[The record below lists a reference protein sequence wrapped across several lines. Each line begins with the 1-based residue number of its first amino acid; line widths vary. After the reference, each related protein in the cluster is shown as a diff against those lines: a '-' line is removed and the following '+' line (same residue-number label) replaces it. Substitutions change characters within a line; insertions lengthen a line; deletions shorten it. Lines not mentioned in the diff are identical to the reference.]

1 MELTAGHVWLMVA
14 AALVLFMTP
23 GLAFFYGGMT
33 RAKAALNMMM
43 MSFISI
49 GMVGVVWVL
58 WGASMSSG
66 EGFLQ
71 IVGNPFAT
79 FGLEGIT
86 TPDGLIKV
94 GYAATFAIITVALIS
109 GAIADRAK
117 FGAWTVFVPVWVTL
131 VYCPL
136 AYMVWGG
143 GLFGPEGAIG
153 QALGPA
159 IDFAGG
165 TVVHINAGVAALV
178 LVLIIGNRKGF
189 GKDPN
194 HRPHNIPFVMLGAA
208 ILWFGWFGFNGGA
221 ATTAEQGGLIWVN
234 TLAAPAAAMLGWLI
248 TERIRDGHPTSLGA
262 ASGVVAGLV
271 AITPACA
278 NVSPVGA
285 LGLGLVAGAASALA
299 VGLKFRWGFD
309 DSLDVVGVHLV
320 SGIIGTVALGF
331 IALPVDG
338 VGGGLFYGGGFTQL
352 WAQLAAAGIAIAYSA
367 ILTALIALAIHKTMG
382 FRVSQEQEVVGVDLS
397 LHAETAY
404 EFGVGGHGGSFQPL
418 HELITG
424 KHQAERRRR
433 GRAGIQKTRN
443 SNRQGKRGGMKLITA
458 IVRPEKL
465 EAIREGLEAYGVQGL
480 TVSAAS
486 GYGRQRGYT
495 EVYRGAEYNV
505 DLLPK
510 IRVEVLATDEQADD
524 ILDVIIASSN
534 TGRAGDGKVWTM
546 DVFEAVRVRTGE
558 RGVAAI

>member
-1 MELTAGHVWLMVA
+1 
-14 AALVLFMTP
+14 
-23 GLAFFYGGMT
+23 
-33 RAKAALNMMM
+33 
-43 MSFISI
+43 
-49 GMVGVVWVL
+49 
-58 WGASMSSG
+58 
-66 EGFLQ
+66 
-71 IVGNPFAT
+71 
-79 FGLEGIT
+79 
-86 TPDGLIKV
+86 
-94 GYAATFAIITVALIS
+94 
-109 GAIADRAK
+109 
-117 FGAWTVFVPVWVTL
+117 
-131 VYCPL
+131 
-136 AYMVWGG
+136 MVWGG
-143 GLFGPEGAIG
+143 GLFGPEGAVG

-165 TVVHINAGVAALV
+165 TVVHINAGVAALI

-194 HRPHNIPFVMLGAA
+194 HRPHNVPFVMLGAA

-248 TERIRDGHPTSLGA
+248 TERVRDGHPTSLGA

-285 LGLGLVAGAASALA
+285 LGLGLVAGVASALA

-331 IALPVDG
+331 IALPVEG
-338 VGGGLFYGGGFTQL
+338 VGGGLFYGGGLAQL

-367 ILTALIALAIHKTMG
+367 ILTTIIALAIHKTMG

-424 KHQAERRRR
+424 KQGDESASVAE
-433 GRAGIQKTRN
+433 
-443 SNRQGKRGGMKLITA
+443 
-458 IVRPEKL
+458 
-465 EAIREGLEAYGVQGL
+465 
-480 TVSAAS
+480 
-486 GYGRQRGYT
+486 
-495 EVYRGAEYNV
+495 
-505 DLLPK
+505 
-510 IRVEVLATDEQADD
+510 
-524 ILDVIIASSN
+524 
-534 TGRAGDGKVWTM
+534 DGKKT
-546 DVFEAVRVRTGE
+546 DAATGKE
-558 RGVAAI
+558 SVGA

>member
-14 AALVLFMTP
+14 AALVLLMTP

-49 GMVGVVWVL
+49 GIVSVVWVL
-58 WGASMSSG
+58 WGYSMTG
-66 EGFLQ
+66 GDGFLQ
-71 IVGNPFAT
+71 IVGNPFAS
-79 FGLEGIT
+79 FGLEGVNT
-86 TPDGLIKV
+86 ADSPDGLILV
-94 GYAATFAIITVALIS
+94 GYGATFAIITVALIS

-117 FGAWTVFVPVWVTL
+117 FGAWSVFVPVWVTL

-143 GLFGPEGAIG
+143 GLFGEEGAIG

-165 TVVHINAGVAALV
+165 TVVHINAGVAALI

-221 ATTAEQGGLIWVN
+221 ATTAEQGGLIWIN
-234 TLAAPAAAMLGWLI
+234 TLAAPAAAMLGWLV

-285 LGLGLVAGAASALA
+285 LGLGVVAGVASALA

-331 IALPVDG
+331 IALPTDG
-338 VGGGLFYGGGFTQL
+338 VGGGLFYGGGLTQL
-352 WAQLAAAGIAIAYSA
+352 WAQLAAAGVAIAYSA
-367 ILTALIALAIHKTMG
+367 VLTAIIALAIHKTMG
-382 FRVSQEQEVVGVDLS
+382 FRVSQEQETVGVDLS

-404 EFGVGGHGGSFQPL
+404 EFGLSGHGGSFQPL
-418 HELITG
+418 HDMITG
-424 KHQAERRRR
+424 KGQGESAQPA
-433 GRAGIQKTRN
+433 AGTQKAQSAT
-443 SNRQGKRGGMKLITA
+443 GKES
-458 IVRPEKL
+458 V
-465 EAIREGLEAYGVQGL
+465 
-480 TVSAAS
+480 
-486 GYGRQRGYT
+486 
-495 EVYRGAEYNV
+495 GA
-505 DLLPK
+505 
-510 IRVEVLATDEQADD
+510 
-524 ILDVIIASSN
+524 
-534 TGRAGDGKVWTM
+534 
-546 DVFEAVRVRTGE
+546 
-558 RGVAAI
+558 

>member
-14 AALVLFMTP
+14 AALVLLMTP

-49 GMVGVVWVL
+49 GIVSVVWVL
-58 WGASMSSG
+58 WGYSMTG
-66 EGFLQ
+66 GDGFLQ
-71 IVGNPFAT
+71 IVGNPFAS
-79 FGLEGIT
+79 FGLEGVNT
-86 TPDGLIKV
+86 ADSPDGLILV
-94 GYAATFAIITVALIS
+94 GYGATFAIITVALIS

-117 FGAWTVFVPVWVTL
+117 FGAWSVFVPVWVTL

-143 GLFGPEGAIG
+143 GLFGEEGAIG

-165 TVVHINAGVAALV
+165 TVVHINAGVAALI

-208 ILWFGWFGFNGGA
+208 ILWFGWFGFNGGLA
-221 ATTAEQGGLIWVN
+221 SSAEQGGLIWVN
-234 TLAAPAAAMLGWLI
+234 TLAAPAAAMLGWLV

-285 LGLGLVAGAASALA
+285 LGLGVVAGVASALA

-331 IALPVDG
+331 IALPTDG
-338 VGGGLFYGGGFTQL
+338 VGGGLFYGGGMAQM

-367 ILTALIALAIHKTMG
+367 ILTLIIALAIHKTMG
-382 FRVSQEQEVVGVDLS
+382 FRVSQEQETVGVDLS

-418 HELITG
+418 HDMITG
-424 KHQAERRRR
+424 KGQQDSATQP
-433 GRAGIQKTRN
+433 AKAAQQNDSAT
-443 SNRQGKRGGMKLITA
+443 GKES
-458 IVRPEKL
+458 V
-465 EAIREGLEAYGVQGL
+465 
-480 TVSAAS
+480 
-486 GYGRQRGYT
+486 
-495 EVYRGAEYNV
+495 GA
-505 DLLPK
+505 
-510 IRVEVLATDEQADD
+510 
-524 ILDVIIASSN
+524 
-534 TGRAGDGKVWTM
+534 
-546 DVFEAVRVRTGE
+546 
-558 RGVAAI
+558 